1 MKSIILNNNNLVPS
15 VYKNQYKYNFRNN
28 VSFKKNTKIG
38 LHSLIIPYSWQ
49 NINKSQFNNNSLK
62 IIYIL

>member
-28 VSFKKNTKIG
+28 VSFK
-38 LHSLIIPYSWQ
+38 
-49 NINKSQFNNNSLK
+49 
-62 IIYIL
+62 